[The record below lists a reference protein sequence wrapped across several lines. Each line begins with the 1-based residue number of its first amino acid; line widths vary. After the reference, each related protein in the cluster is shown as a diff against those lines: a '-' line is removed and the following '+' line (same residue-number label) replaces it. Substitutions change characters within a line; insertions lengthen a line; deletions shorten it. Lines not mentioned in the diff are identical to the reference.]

1 MRGVRPYTP
10 AAFRERLDEAAEDP
24 ARFRATAERLQ
35 AVADALA
42 QQGRG
47 WNGTRKVFIADVAK
61 ALGTKPERI
70 AGPLLIANN
79 KGWVELVRADL
90 VGAMDTDKV
99 VASEVESPSGVAS
112 YHFVVAKSGALRG
125 TVRGTAMKC
134 VKVKAPL
141 STFDK
146 RSIRTVT
153 HKSGAR
159 VLVGCPKGKWMPRKQ
174 RCRVAMRAYE
184 TITPGRCKRGS
195 GGKTKR

>member
-1 MRGVRPYTP
+1 MRGVRQRTKTSPP
-10 AAFRERLDEAAEDP
+10 PRPKRERQPVFFVDP
-24 ARFRATAERLQ
+24 ETGDVIDVDFATA
-35 AVADALA
+35 
-42 QQGRG
+42 
-47 WNGTRKVFIADVAK
+47 TY
-61 ALGTKPERI
+61 KP
-70 AGPLLIANN
+70 P
-79 KGWVELVRADL
+79 
-90 VGAMDTDKV
+90 
-99 VASEVESPSGVAS
+99 
-112 YHFVVAKSGALRG
+112 LRG
-125 TVRGTAMKC
+125 AARASKC

-195 GGKTKR
+195 GGKTKRS